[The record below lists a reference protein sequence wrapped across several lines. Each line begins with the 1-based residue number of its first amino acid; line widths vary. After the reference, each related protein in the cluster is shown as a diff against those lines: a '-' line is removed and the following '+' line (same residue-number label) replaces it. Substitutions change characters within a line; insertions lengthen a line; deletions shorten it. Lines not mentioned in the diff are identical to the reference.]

1 MLGDELHDM
10 LYYEQPKLII
20 KWAQM
25 LAYSYSYYEDNT
37 GMRMQ
42 VLLNKEN
49 DLNKGSHFISDC
61 GFIKYLF
68 LEKEVDEI
76 TKSLQ
81 RFLNLKA
88 FL

>member
-1 MLGDELHDM
+1 MLGDELHNM
-10 LYYEQPKLII
+10 LYYERPRLIL
-20 KWAQM
+20 KWSLMFAE
-25 LAYSYSYYEDNT
+25 YTNHHEDST

-42 VLLNKEN
+42 IVFHKTNNSDE
-49 DLNKGSHFISDC
+49 GPFFVSDC
-61 GFIKYLF
+61 GFIKYTF
-68 LEKEVDEI
+68 LECEVEEI